1 MKNFF
6 VVPVLIAWLAVLYI
20 PSALA
25 QSTGSVKGTCRDVEG
40 KAIAGATVEWVNTD
54 NGRRYDVKTN
64 GKGEYFSL
72 GIAPGKY
79 TVTLRKD
86 GKELFHLN
94 GVNVG
99 LDEVNQD
106 FDLKREMAAAA
117 QGQGLTPEQLKQ
129 QQEQQAKI
137 IQENMTIKT
146 LNEKLLA
153 AKQAADTGDFD
164 TAVKTITEATQ
175 VDPNR
180 DRLWAVLGEYTISA
194 ASKQTDAAEKKKAY
208 NEAIGYYQKAVDLK
222 QKTLDTDPKKADA
235 TKVLAQ
241 YFNNLGQAQAKA
253 GQLDDA
259 AKSYSQAAQLDPP
272 GAGMYYF
279 NLGGTLTNANT
290 QNDPEMRKAAVQAFD
305 KAIAADPNKA
315 DAYYWK
321 GSNLI
326 GLATLQGDKMVAPD
340 GTAEAFQKYLEL
352 QPAGPHSAEAKA
364 MLESLGAKVETSFG
378 TNKKKPSKK

>member
-1 MKNFF
+1 MKKLFGI
-6 VVPVLIAWLAVLYI
+6 PVLIALLTVLYM
-20 PSALA
+20 PLALA

-40 KAIAGATVEWVNTD
+40 KPIGGATVEWANTD
-54 NGRRYDVKTN
+54 NGRKYDVKTN

-99 LDEVNQD
+99 LDEVTQD

-137 IQENMTIKT
+137 VQENMTIKT

-180 DRLWAVLGEYTISA
+180 DRLWAVLGEYTLSA
-194 ASKQTDAAEKKKAY
+194 VSKQADVAEKKKAY
-208 NEAIGYYQKAVDLK
+208 NDAIGYYQKAVDLK
-222 QKTLDTDPKKADA
+222 QKSLDTDPKKADA
-235 TKVLAQ
+235 TKVAQ

-253 GQLDDA
+253 GKLDDA
-259 AKSYSQAAQLDPP
+259 AKSYSQAAQLDPA

-279 NLGGTLTNANT
+279 NLGGALTNANI